1 MAKLAPKVILP
12 TLMKHSIIC
21 LSKPAFLQ
29 VTVEEYAIMYTPE
42 GEIYNTSVLERL
54 VCCWQ
59 MLILMCGDV
68 LHDGT

>member
-12 TLMKHSIIC
+12 RLIKHGVIC

-54 VCCWQ
+54 VCCLQ
-59 MLILMCGDV
+59 MLILMCEDV
-68 LHDGT
+68 LP